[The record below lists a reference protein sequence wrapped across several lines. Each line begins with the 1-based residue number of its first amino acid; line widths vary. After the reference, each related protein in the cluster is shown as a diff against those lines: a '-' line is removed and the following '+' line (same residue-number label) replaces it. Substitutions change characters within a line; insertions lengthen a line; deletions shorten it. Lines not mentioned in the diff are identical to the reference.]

1 MPLFFWILIGVAGVM
16 LAALIVILLAELGSQ
31 HRKRSSGRGAVS
43 APKARDRA
51 TPKAASAPKKPLKR
65 VQASVAESTVS
76 AEPETIP
83 PVTEALIVSGPAAPA
98 VEIPGPE
105 AAEMPEVAET
115 AVEVPSAAPA
125 EFPAGAVPTPYPA
138 FSNARAV
145 EQLGLTQDEAD
156 MFIGELVVQIGE
168 ELPQLED
175 AAAAHD
181 AEKLEAVTHML
192 KGSATNLGTGGVSDV
207 LVAFNTYCKSGS
219 DPQVIQRHMDDLH
232 FYFGELKAQFG
243 A

>member
-105 AAEMPEVAET
+105 AAEIPEAAES
-115 AVEVPSAAPA
+115 AVELPA
-125 EFPAGAVPTPYPA
+125 ELPAGAVPTPYPA

-156 MFIGELVVQIGE
+156 MFIGELVAQIGE